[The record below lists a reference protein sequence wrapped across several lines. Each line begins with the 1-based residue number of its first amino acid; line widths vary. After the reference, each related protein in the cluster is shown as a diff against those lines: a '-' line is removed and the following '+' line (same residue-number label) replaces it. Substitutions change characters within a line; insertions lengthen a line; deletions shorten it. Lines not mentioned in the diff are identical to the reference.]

1 MGRGRKPTRKGGRV
15 TAVVF
20 CAVLVGGLQGVS
32 FAADGTPVDASSD
45 PADAA
50 TAATTTATT
59 AATTTANSTVGA
71 AAAQST
77 ATANTA
83 TNVATDTAN
92 TATNAA
98 TNTINNTTNTATNAA
113 GNAVNNVTN
122 TAGNAVDNATNTAGN
137 AVNHGAGS
145 VGPASNSG
153 GTSTATE
160 GSVPSGPNG
169 STSGGRVH
177 DSSGGNASA
186 SHDAPERSR
195 SSAGGVVM
203 RRLRAPKSVRDAG
216 DISTLVAAIDQV
228 SASVGE
234 PPAVAPAEGNDPL
247 PGWFF
252 GLLPYTGVAL
262 FGVLATSLILIL
274 QGIGM
279 VGFGQRRRQRSDPV
293 YAPTYTR

>member
-50 TAATTTATT
+50 TTATT
-59 AATTTANSTVGA
+59 AVNSTVGA
-71 AAAQST
+71 AAAQS
-77 ATANTA
+77 
-83 TNVATDTAN
+83 TDTAN

-98 TNTINNTTNTATNAA
+98 TNTANTATNAA
-113 GNAVNNVTN
+113 TNTANAATNTANTATNTANTATN
-122 TAGNAVDNATNTAGN
+122 TAGNAVNNGTNAAGN

-160 GSVPSGPNG
+160 GSAPSGTNA
-169 STSGGRVH
+169 SSSGGRVH

-186 SHDAPERSR
+186 AHDAPGRWR
-195 SSAGGVVM
+195 SSAGGVEIH
-203 RRLRAPKSVRDAG
+203 RLRAPKSSPDAG

-228 SASVGE
+228 SAPVGE
-234 PPAVAPAEGNDPL
+234 PPAVAPAEVTDPL
-247 PGWFF
+247 RGWFF

-279 VGFGQRRRQRSDPV
+279 VGSGQRRRQRSDPA
-293 YAPTYTR
+293 YELTYTR